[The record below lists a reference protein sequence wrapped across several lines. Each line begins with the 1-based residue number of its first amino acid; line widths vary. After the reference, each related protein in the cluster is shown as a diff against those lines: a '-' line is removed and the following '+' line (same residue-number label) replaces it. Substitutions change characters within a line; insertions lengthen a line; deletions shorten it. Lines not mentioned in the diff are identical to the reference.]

1 MLITALQR
9 LIASHKQKQ
18 DDENTIKYLDD
29 VLNSLT
35 EGVSDSTFFKMSLLI
50 ICRRRRTERDTEKLF
65 IISVESLLKKAD
77 TVDGELDSLS

>member
-1 MLITALQR
+1 MLITALER

-35 EGVSDSTFFKMSLLI
+35 EGVSHSTFSNV
-50 ICRRRRTERDTEKLF
+50 F
-65 IISVESLLKKAD
+65 IE
-77 TVDGELDSLS
+77 TLD